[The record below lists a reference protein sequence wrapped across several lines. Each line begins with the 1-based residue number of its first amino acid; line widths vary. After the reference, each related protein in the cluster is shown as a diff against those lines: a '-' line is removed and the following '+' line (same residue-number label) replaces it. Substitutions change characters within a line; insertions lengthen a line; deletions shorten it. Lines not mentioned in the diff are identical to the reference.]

1 MNASNSDGC
10 LETALEHAIIVEKE
24 CSNPGG
30 IFRIENPENGMQLP
44 TVFILHLCRRLAQGW
59 LVCGPDLAVMD

>member
-1 MNASNSDGC
+1 
-10 LETALEHAIIVEKE
+10 
-24 CSNPGG
+24 
-30 IFRIENPENGMQLP
+30 MQLP